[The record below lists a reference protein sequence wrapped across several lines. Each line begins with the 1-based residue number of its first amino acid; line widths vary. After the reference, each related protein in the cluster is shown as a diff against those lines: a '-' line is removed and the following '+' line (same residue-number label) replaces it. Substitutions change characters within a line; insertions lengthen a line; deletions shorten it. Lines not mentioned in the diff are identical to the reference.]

1 MSSHREVITQD
12 IIEVLTDMSAP
23 RPVLITREPFDVDKL
38 ALTQF
43 PALLVTT
50 GNEEREDHAMGGSRR
65 GVLQVEIRGIVR
77 SDGRQGFVQ
86 TVDQKRNELI
96 ERIEETLNNNRNRN
110 LDAVQASTTNVTTIE
125 VVERTPPL
133 GEFVLIAEVRY
144 SFTKGVV

>member
-1 MSSHREVITQD
+1 
-12 IIEVLTDMSAP
+12 
-23 RPVLITREPFDVDKL
+23 
-38 ALTQF
+38 
-43 PALLVTT
+43 
-50 GNEEREDHAMGGSRR
+50 MGGSRR

-144 SFTKGVV
+144 SFTKGVE